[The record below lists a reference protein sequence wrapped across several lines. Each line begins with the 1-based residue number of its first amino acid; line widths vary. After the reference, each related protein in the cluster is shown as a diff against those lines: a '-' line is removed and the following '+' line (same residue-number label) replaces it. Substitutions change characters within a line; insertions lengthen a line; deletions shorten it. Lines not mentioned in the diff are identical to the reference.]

1 MGGVLLGLL
10 IFACAVALVVLFFPI
25 RFRIDFG
32 ADENGGGAKFYIY
45 KKNFYTWE
53 KFRKGK
59 SHGSD
64 ESLDDDEFAGKPHD
78 DSTDKS
84 REDSSSE
91 SLDEDSA
98 VPEFVATA
106 PAKPVEKKAAPSASS
121 AGSLT
126 GSGTSSPIEVKAD
139 AQEKTAPV
147 EVAKDAAPVETAK
160 KAVQEKTAPVETAKE
175 AVQEKTAPVETSP
188 KADDA
193 QPAEVKRPAKV
204 ETPAASAESAQ
215 PAGDKKNEKRDLTD
229 FEFWTL
235 VLTPDLD
242 ERGFRYVKRLLVG
255 LVRLFNV
262 KFENCFVEGIRA
274 DYKTMGYG
282 AALNGIIKGFPFLK
296 DWDLRMDWCNEKDL
310 RLQGNILARTNLC
323 RVLFYLLELAL
334 LAGIVFLIF
343 WRRRACVLKTGE
355 LPELGF
361 VRQKIRAFFVED

>member
-64 ESLDDDEFAGKPHD
+64 ESLD
-78 DSTDKS
+78 
-84 REDSSSE
+84 
-91 SLDEDSA
+91 EDSA

-147 EVAKDAAPVETAK
+147 EIAKDAA
-160 KAVQEKTAPVETAKE
+160 
-175 AVQEKTAPVETSP
+175 QEKTAPVETSP
-188 KADDA
+188 APVTEKPAGDKK
-193 QPAEVKRPAKV
+193 PAEVKQPAKV

-242 ERGFRYVKRLLVG
+242 ERGFRYVKRLLVD

-282 AALNGIIKGFPFLK
+282 AALNGVIKGFPFLK

-310 RLQGNILARTNLC
+310 RVQGNILARTNLC

-343 WRRRACVLKTGE
+343 WRRRARVLKTGE

>member
-45 KKNFYTWE
+45 RKNFYTWE

-91 SLDEDSA
+91 SHDEDSA

-147 EVAKDAAPVETAK
+147 E
-160 KAVQEKTAPVETAKE
+160 TAKE
-175 AVQEKTAPVETSP
+175 AAPAETAKDSAQEETAP

-193 QPAEVKRPAKV
+193 QPAEVKQPAKV

-242 ERGFRYVKRLLVG
+242 ERGFRYVKRLLVD

-282 AALNGIIKGFPFLK
+282 AALNGVIKGFPFLK

-310 RLQGNILARTNLC
+310 RVQGNILARTNLC

-343 WRRRACVLKTGE
+343 WRRRARVLKTGE

>member
-59 SHGSD
+59 GHDSD
-64 ESLDDDEFAGKPHD
+64 ESH
-78 DSTDKS
+78 
-84 REDSSSE
+84 
-91 SLDEDSA
+91 DEDSA

-139 AQEKTAPV
+139 
-147 EVAKDAAPVETAK
+147 
-160 KAVQEKTAPVETAKE
+160 
-175 AVQEKTAPVETSP
+175 VQEKTAPVETSP

-193 QPAEVKRPAKV
+193 QPAKV

-215 PAGDKKNEKRDLTD
+215 PAESKKTAAPASDKKNEKRDLTD

-242 ERGFRYVKRLLVG
+242 ERGFRYVNRLLVD

-282 AALNGIIKGFPFLK
+282 AALNGVIKGFPFLK

-310 RLQGNILARTNLC
+310 RVQGNILARTNLC

-343 WRRRACVLKTGE
+343 WRRRARVLKTGE

>member
-59 SHGSD
+59 NYGSD
-64 ESLDDDEFAGKPHD
+64 ESLDD
-78 DSTDKS
+78 
-84 REDSSSE
+84 
-91 SLDEDSA
+91 DSA

-147 EVAKDAAPVETAK
+147 ETAKDSAQDVAQEETA
-160 KAVQEKTAPVETAKE
+160 
-175 AVQEKTAPVETSP
+175 P

-193 QPAEVKRPAKV
+193 QPAEVKQPAKV

-215 PAGDKKNEKRDLTD
+215 PAGNKKPEKRDLTD

-242 ERGFRYVKRLLVG
+242 ERGFRYVKRLLVD

-282 AALNGIIKGFPFLK
+282 AALNGVIKGFPFLK

-310 RLQGNILARTNLC
+310 RVQGNILARTNLC

-343 WRRRACVLKTGE
+343 WRRRARVLKTGE

>member
-32 ADENGGGAKFYIY
+32 ANENGGGAKFYIY

-64 ESLDDDEFAGKPHD
+64 ESLDDDEFAGKSHD

-91 SLDEDSA
+91 SHDEDSA

-147 EVAKDAAPVETAK
+147 E
-160 KAVQEKTAPVETAKE
+160 TAKE
-175 AVQEKTAPVETSP
+175 AVQEKTAPVETSPKADDAQDVAQEETAP

-215 PAGDKKNEKRDLTD
+215 PAGDKKNEKRNLTD

-242 ERGFRYVKRLLVG
+242 ERGFRYVKRLLVD

-282 AALNGIIKGFPFLK
+282 AALNGVIKGFPFLR

-310 RLQGNILARTNLC
+310 RVQGNILARTNLC

-343 WRRRACVLKTGE
+343 WRRRARVLKTGE

>member
-45 KKNFYTWE
+45 RKNFYTWE

-64 ESLDDDEFAGKPHD
+64 ESLDDDEFA
-78 DSTDKS
+78 DKS
-84 REDSSSE
+84 SGGSRDSSSGE
-91 SLDEDSA
+91 SHDDDSA

-106 PAKPVEKKAAPSASS
+106 PAKPVEKKAAD
-121 AGSLT
+121 GST
-126 GSGTSSPIEVKAD
+126 GSPTEVKAD
-139 AQEKTAPV
+139 AGKEMSA
-147 EVAKDAAPVETAK
+147 ESAAPASDEKPAGDKTPAQTDASDKRPAEPAKTETAK
-160 KAVQEKTAPVETAKE
+160 PIAVDGDKKPAK
-175 AVQEKTAPVETSP
+175 V
-188 KADDA
+188 D
-193 QPAEVKRPAKV
+193 AEVKQPAKV

-215 PAGDKKNEKRDLTD
+215 PAGDGKPEKRDLTD

-242 ERGFRYVKRLLVG
+242 ERGFRYVKRLLVD

-282 AALNGIIKGFPFLK
+282 AALNGVIKGFPFLK

-310 RLQGNILARTNLC
+310 RVQGNILARTNLC

-343 WRRRACVLKTGE
+343 WRRRARVLKTGE

>member
-64 ESLDDDEFAGKPHD
+64 ESHD
-78 DSTDKS
+78 D
-84 REDSSSE
+84 
-91 SLDEDSA
+91 DSA

-121 AGSLT
+121 TGSLT

-160 KAVQEKTAPVETAKE
+160 E

-193 QPAEVKRPAKV
+193 QPAEVKQPAKV

-215 PAGDKKNEKRDLTD
+215 PAGNKKPEKRDLTD

-242 ERGFRYVKRLLVG
+242 ERGFRYVKRLLVD

-282 AALNGIIKGFPFLK
+282 AALNGVIKGFLFLK

-310 RLQGNILARTNLC
+310 RVQGNILARTNLC

-343 WRRRACVLKTGE
+343 WRRRARVLKTGE

>member
-59 SHGSD
+59 NHGSD

-91 SLDEDSA
+91 SHDEDSA

-147 EVAKDAAPVETAK
+147 E
-160 KAVQEKTAPVETAKE
+160 TAKE
-175 AVQEKTAPVETSP
+175 AVQEKTAPIETSP

-193 QPAEVKRPAKV
+193 QPAEVKQPAKV
-204 ETPAASAESAQ
+204 KTPAASAESAQ

-242 ERGFRYVKRLLVG
+242 ERGFRYVKRLLVD

-282 AALNGIIKGFPFLK
+282 AALNGVIKGFPFLK
-296 DWDLRMDWCNEKDL
+296 DWDLRMDWCNAKDL
-310 RLQGNILARTNLC
+310 RVQGNILARTNLC

-343 WRRRACVLKTGE
+343 WRRRARVLKTGE

>member
-59 SHGSD
+59 GHDSD
-64 ESLDDDEFAGKPHD
+64 ESLDDDEFA
-78 DSTDKS
+78 DKS
-84 REDSSSE
+84 SGGSRDKYSGE
-91 SLDEDSA
+91 SHDEDSA

-106 PAKPVEKKAAPSASS
+106 PAKPVEKKAAES
-121 AGSLT
+121 
-126 GSGTSSPIEVKAD
+126 VKAD
-139 AQEKTAPV
+139 AGKEKP
-147 EVAKDAAPVETAK
+147 
-160 KAVQEKTAPVETAKE
+160 
-175 AVQEKTAPVETSP
+175 
-188 KADDA
+188 
-193 QPAEVKRPAKV
+193 
-204 ETPAASAESAQ
+204 AESAAPAGDKKSAQSDAGDKQ
-215 PAGDKKNEKRDLTD
+215 PAGDKTPAKVATPAEPEKPAEEKKKPEKRDLTD

-242 ERGFRYVKRLLVG
+242 ERGFRYLKRLLID
-255 LVRLFNV
+255 LVRLFNM

-343 WRRRACVLKTGE
+343 WRRRARVLKTGE

-361 VRQKIRAFFVED
+361 VRQKVRAFFVED

>member
-32 ADENGGGAKFYIY
+32 ADENGGGAKFFIY

-59 SHGSD
+59 GHDSD
-64 ESLDDDEFAGKPHD
+64 ESLDDDEFADKSSGGSR
-78 DSTDKS
+78 DSSSGKS

-91 SLDEDSA
+91 SHDEDSA

-106 PAKPVEKKAAPSASS
+106 PAKPVEKKTAPSASS

-147 EVAKDAAPVETAK
+147 E
-160 KAVQEKTAPVETAKE
+160 TAKE
-175 AVQEKTAPVETSP
+175 AVQEKNVPVEIAKDAAPVETSP

-193 QPAEVKRPAKV
+193 KPAAVADDKTPAKV

-242 ERGFRYVKRLLVG
+242 ERGFRYVKRLLVD

-282 AALNGIIKGFPFLK
+282 AALNGVIKGFPFLK

-310 RLQGNILARTNLC
+310 RVQGNILARTNLC

-343 WRRRACVLKTGE
+343 WRRRARVLKTGE

>member
-10 IFACAVALVVLFFPI
+10 IFACAVALVVLLFPI

-32 ADENGGGAKFYIY
+32 VDENGGGAKFFIY

-59 SHGSD
+59 RRDSD
-64 ESLDDDEFAGKPHD
+64 ESLDDDDVA
-78 DSTDKS
+78 DKS
-84 REDSSSE
+84 RDKSLDE
-91 SLDEDSA
+91 SHDEDSA
-98 VPEFVATA
+98 EPEFVATA
-106 PAKPVEKKAAPSASS
+106 PAKPVEKKPVEKKAAEPVKAAGDEKPAELAKAETVAPAGDKTS
-121 AGSLT
+121 AGN
-126 GSGTSSPIEVKAD
+126 
-139 AQEKTAPV
+139 KTP
-147 EVAKDAAPVETAK
+147 
-160 KAVQEKTAPVETAKE
+160 
-175 AVQEKTAPVETSP
+175 
-188 KADDA
+188 A
-193 QPAEVKRPAKV
+193 QPDASDKRPAELAKTEMAKPAKVDAEVKQPAKV
-204 ETPAASAESAQ
+204 ETPAE
-215 PAGDKKNEKRDLTD
+215 PEKPTEEKKKPEKRDLTD

-242 ERGFRYVKRLLVG
+242 ERGFRYLKRLLID
-255 LVRLFNV
+255 LVRLFNM

-343 WRRRACVLKTGE
+343 WRRRARVLKTGE

>member
-59 SHGSD
+59 NHGSD
-64 ESLDDDEFAGKPHD
+64 ESLDNDEFAG
-78 DSTDKS
+78 KS
-84 REDSSSE
+84 REDSSGE
-91 SLDEDSA
+91 SHDEESA

-126 GSGTSSPIEVKAD
+126 GLGTSSPIEVKAD

-147 EVAKDAAPVETAK
+147 E
-160 KAVQEKTAPVETAKE
+160 
-175 AVQEKTAPVETSP
+175 TSP

-193 QPAEVKRPAKV
+193 PAETAPKADDAKPAEVKQPAKV
-204 ETPAASAESAQ
+204 ETLAASVGSAQ
-215 PAGDKKNEKRDLTD
+215 PAGNKKPEKRDLTD

-242 ERGFRYVKRLLVG
+242 ERGFRYVKRLLVD

-282 AALNGIIKGFPFLK
+282 AALNGVIKGFPFLK

-310 RLQGNILARTNLC
+310 RVQGNILARTNLC

-343 WRRRACVLKTGE
+343 WRRRARVLKTGE

>member
-45 KKNFYTWE
+45 RKNFYTWE

-59 SHGSD
+59 RHGSD
-64 ESLDDDEFAGKPHD
+64 ESLDDDEFAGKSHD
-78 DSTDKS
+78 DSSD
-84 REDSSSE
+84 E
-91 SLDEDSA
+91 SLDEDGA
-98 VPEFVATA
+98 EPEFVATV

-139 AQEKTAPV
+139 
-147 EVAKDAAPVETAK
+147 
-160 KAVQEKTAPVETAKE
+160 VQEKTAPVEIAKD
-175 AVQEKTAPVETSP
+175 AVPVETSP
-188 KADDA
+188 APVTEKPAGDKK
-193 QPAEVKRPAKV
+193 PAEVKQPAKV
-204 ETPAASAESAQ
+204 EMPAASVGSAQ

-242 ERGFRYVKRLLVG
+242 ERGFRYVKRLLVD

-282 AALNGIIKGFPFLK
+282 AALNGVIKGFPFLK

-310 RLQGNILARTNLC
+310 RVQGNILARTNLC

-343 WRRRACVLKTGE
+343 WRRRARVLKTGE

>member
-45 KKNFYTWE
+45 RKNFYTWE

-64 ESLDDDEFAGKPHD
+64 ESHDDDEFAGKPHD

-91 SLDEDSA
+91 SHDEDST

-121 AGSLT
+121 AGSLI
-126 GSGTSSPIEVKAD
+126 GSGTSSPVEVKAD

-147 EVAKDAAPVETAK
+147 EIAKD
-160 KAVQEKTAPVETAKE
+160 

-193 QPAEVKRPAKV
+193 QPAEVKQPAKV
-204 ETPAASAESAQ
+204 ETPVASAESAQ
-215 PAGDKKNEKRDLTD
+215 PAESKKTAAPAGNKKPEKRDLTD

-242 ERGFRYVKRLLVG
+242 ERGFRYLKRLLVD

-282 AALNGIIKGFPFLK
+282 AALNGVIKGFPFLK

-310 RLQGNILARTNLC
+310 RVQGNILARTNLC

-343 WRRRACVLKTGE
+343 WRRRARVLKTGE

>member
-59 SHGSD
+59 GHDSD
-64 ESLDDDEFAGKPHD
+64 ESLDDDEFA
-78 DSTDKS
+78 DKS
-84 REDSSSE
+84 SGGSRDKSSGE
-91 SLDEDSA
+91 SRDEDSA

-106 PAKPVEKKAAPSASS
+106 PAKPVEKKAAEPVK
-121 AGSLT
+121 T
-126 GSGTSSPIEVKAD
+126 ETPKVEVTPEKTAPD
-139 AQEKTAPV
+139 VAQEKTT
-147 EVAKDAAPVETAK
+147 PVETAK
-160 KAVQEKTAPVETAKE
+160 DSAQDVAQEETA
-175 AVQEKTAPVETSP
+175 P

-193 QPAEVKRPAKV
+193 KPAK
-204 ETPAASAESAQ
+204 EEKPAAT
-215 PAGDKKNEKRDLTD
+215 AGDGKPEKRDLTD

-242 ERGFRYVKRLLVG
+242 ERGFRYVKRLLVD

-282 AALNGIIKGFPFLK
+282 AALNGVIKSYPFLK

-310 RLQGNILARTNLC
+310 RVQGNVLARTNLC

-334 LAGIVFLIF
+334 LASIVFLIF
-343 WRRRACVLKTGE
+343 WRRRARVLKTGE

-361 VRQKIRAFFVED
+361 VRQKIRAFLVEV

>member
-59 SHGSD
+59 IHGSD
-64 ESLDDDEFAGKPHD
+64 
-78 DSTDKS
+78 
-84 REDSSSE
+84 E

-139 AQEKTAPV
+139 AQEKTALV
-147 EVAKDAAPVETAK
+147 EAAKDV
-160 KAVQEKTAPVETAKE
+160 APVETAKE

-204 ETPAASAESAQ
+204 ETPAASVGSAQ

-242 ERGFRYVKRLLVG
+242 ERGFRYVKRLLVD

-282 AALNGIIKGFPFLK
+282 AALNGVIKGFPFLK
-296 DWDLRMDWCNEKDL
+296 DWDLRMDWCNEKEL
-310 RLQGNILARTNLC
+310 RVQGNILARTNLC

-343 WRRRACVLKTGE
+343 WRRRARVLKTGE

>member
-45 KKNFYTWE
+45 RKNFYTWE

-64 ESLDDDEFAGKPHD
+64 ESLDEDEFAGKSHD

-84 REDSSSE
+84 HEDSSGE
-91 SLDEDSA
+91 SHDEDSA

-147 EVAKDAAPVETAK
+147 ETSPAPVT
-160 KAVQEKTAPVETAKE
+160 EK
-175 AVQEKTAPVETSP
+175 
-188 KADDA
+188 
-193 QPAEVKRPAKV
+193 PAEVKQPAKV

-215 PAGDKKNEKRDLTD
+215 PAGDKKPEKRDLTD

-242 ERGFRYVKRLLVG
+242 ERGFRYVKRLLVD

-282 AALNGIIKGFPFLK
+282 AALNGVIKGFPFLK

-310 RLQGNILARTNLC
+310 RVQGNILARTNLC

-343 WRRRACVLKTGE
+343 WRRRARVLKTGE

>member
-59 SHGSD
+59 GHDSD
-64 ESLDDDEFAGKPHD
+64 ESLDDDEFA
-78 DSTDKS
+78 DKS
-84 REDSSSE
+84 SGESRDSSSGK
-91 SLDEDSA
+91 SHDEDSA

-106 PAKPVEKKAAPSASS
+106 PAKPVEKKAAEPVKV
-121 AGSLT
+121 AGDEK
-126 GSGTSSPIEVKAD
+126 PAQAD
-139 AQEKTAPV
+139 TPKPV
-147 EVAKDAAPVETAK
+147 
-160 KAVQEKTAPVETAKE
+160 
-175 AVQEKTAPVETSP
+175 TSP

-193 QPAEVKRPAKV
+193 QPAEVKQPAKV
-204 ETPAASAESAQ
+204 ETPAE
-215 PAGDKKNEKRDLTD
+215 PEKPTEEKKKPEKRDLTD

-242 ERGFRYVKRLLVG
+242 ERGFRYLKRLLID
-255 LVRLFNV
+255 LVRLFNM

-343 WRRRACVLKTGE
+343 WRRRARVLKTGE

>member
-45 KKNFYTWE
+45 RKNFYTWE

-64 ESLDDDEFAGKPHD
+64 ESLDDDEFAGKPH
-78 DSTDKS
+78 
-84 REDSSSE
+84 
-91 SLDEDSA
+91 DEDSA

-147 EVAKDAAPVETAK
+147 EIAKDA
-160 KAVQEKTAPVETAKE
+160 
-175 AVQEKTAPVETSP
+175 APVETSP

-193 QPAEVKRPAKV
+193 QPAEVKQPAKV
-204 ETPAASAESAQ
+204 ETPAVSVGSAQ
-215 PAGDKKNEKRDLTD
+215 PAGDKKPEKRDLTD

-242 ERGFRYVKRLLVG
+242 ERGFRYVKLLLVD

-282 AALNGIIKGFPFLK
+282 AALNGVIKGFPFLK

-310 RLQGNILARTNLC
+310 RVQGNILARTNLC

-343 WRRRACVLKTGE
+343 WRRRARVLKTGE

>member
-91 SLDEDSA
+91 SHDEDSA

-106 PAKPVEKKAAPSASS
+106 PAKPVEKKAAEP
-121 AGSLT
+121 
-126 GSGTSSPIEVKAD
+126 VKAD
-139 AQEKTAPV
+139 
-147 EVAKDAAPVETAK
+147 VAKVETAQADTTKPVTSPVETAK
-160 KAVQEKTAPVETAKE
+160 EAVQEKTAPVETAKE

-193 QPAEVKRPAKV
+193 QPAEVKQPAKV

-242 ERGFRYVKRLLVG
+242 ERGFCYVKRLLVD

-282 AALNGIIKGFPFLK
+282 AALNGVIKGFPFLK
-296 DWDLRMDWCNEKDL
+296 DWDLRMDWCNEKEL
-310 RLQGNILARTNLC
+310 RVQGNILARTNLC

-343 WRRRACVLKTGE
+343 WRRRARVLKTGE

>member
-59 SHGSD
+59 GHDSD
-64 ESLDDDEFAGKPHD
+64 ESLDDDEFA
-78 DSTDKS
+78 DKS
-84 REDSSSE
+84 SGGSRDKSSGE
-91 SLDEDSA
+91 SHDEDSA

-106 PAKPVEKKAAPSASS
+106 PAKPVEKKAAES
-121 AGSLT
+121 
-126 GSGTSSPIEVKAD
+126 VKAD
-139 AQEKTAPV
+139 AGKEKPAEP
-147 EVAKDAAPVETAK
+147 AAPTGD
-160 KAVQEKTAPVETAKE
+160 
-175 AVQEKTAPVETSP
+175 ETSAGNETP
-188 KADDA
+188 AKPEASDKRPAQSDA
-193 QPAEVKRPAKV
+193 GDKQPAKV
-204 ETPAASAESAQ
+204 ETPAALDGDKKSAQ
-215 PAGDKKNEKRDLTD
+215 PDAGDKQPAKVETPAEPEKPAEEKKKPEKRDLTD

-242 ERGFRYVKRLLVG
+242 ERGFRYLKRLLID
-255 LVRLFNV
+255 LVRLFNM
-262 KFENCFVEGIRA
+262 KFDNCFVEGIRA

-296 DWDLRMDWCNEKDL
+296 DWDLRMDWCNEKEL

-343 WRRRACVLKTGE
+343 WRRRARVLKTGE

-361 VRQKIRAFFVED
+361 VRQKVRAFFVED

>member
-10 IFACAVALVVLFFPI
+10 IFACAIALVVLFFPI

-59 SHGSD
+59 RHDSD
-64 ESLDDDEFAGKPHD
+64 ESLDDDEFA
-78 DSTDKS
+78 DKS
-84 REDSSSE
+84 SGGSRDKSSDE
-91 SLDEDSA
+91 SHDEDSA

-106 PAKPVEKKAAPSASS
+106 PAKPVEKKAAE
-121 AGSLT
+121 L
-126 GSGTSSPIEVKAD
+126 VKAD
-139 AQEKTAPV
+139 AGKEKPA
-147 EVAKDAAPVETAK
+147 ESAAPACDEKPAGNETPAQSDASDKRPAELAKAETARPA
-160 KAVQEKTAPVETAKE
+160 AV
-175 AVQEKTAPVETSP
+175 
-188 KADDA
+188 ADDKKPA
-193 QPAEVKRPAKV
+193 KVDAEVKQPAGDKTPAKV
-204 ETPAASAESAQ
+204 ETPAEPEKPAEE
-215 PAGDKKNEKRDLTD
+215 KKKPEKRDLTD

-242 ERGFRYVKRLLVG
+242 ERGFRYLKRLLID
-255 LVRLFNV
+255 LVRLFNM

-343 WRRRACVLKTGE
+343 WRRRARVLKTGE

-361 VRQKIRAFFVED
+361 VRQKVRAFFVED

>member
-45 KKNFYTWE
+45 RKNFYTWE

-59 SHGSD
+59 GHDSD
-64 ESLDDDEFAGKPHD
+64 ESLDDDEFA
-78 DSTDKS
+78 DKS
-84 REDSSSE
+84 SGGSRDSSSGKSHNE
-91 SLDEDSA
+91 ESA

-106 PAKPVEKKAAPSASS
+106 PAKPVEKKAAEP
-121 AGSLT
+121 
-126 GSGTSSPIEVKAD
+126 VKAD
-139 AQEKTAPV
+139 A
-147 EVAKDAAPVETAK
+147 AKVETAP
-160 KAVQEKTAPVETAKE
+160 APVAETPAQADTPK
-175 AVQEKTAPVETSP
+175 PVTSP

-193 QPAEVKRPAKV
+193 QPAEVKQPAKV
-204 ETPAASAESAQ
+204 ETPAASVGSAQ
-215 PAGDKKNEKRDLTD
+215 PAESKKTAAPAGDGKPEKRDLTD

-242 ERGFRYVKRLLVG
+242 ERGFRYVKRLLVD

-282 AALNGIIKGFPFLK
+282 AALNGVIKGFPFLK

-310 RLQGNILARTNLC
+310 RVQGNILARTNLC

-343 WRRRACVLKTGE
+343 WRRRARVLKTGE

>member
-64 ESLDDDEFAGKPHD
+64 ESLD
-78 DSTDKS
+78 
-84 REDSSSE
+84 EDG
-91 SLDEDSA
+91 A

-147 EVAKDAAPVETAK
+147 ETLPKADDAPA
-160 KAVQEKTAPVETAKE
+160 ETAKE

-193 QPAEVKRPAKV
+193 QPAEVKQPAKV
-204 ETPAASAESAQ
+204 ETPAASVESAQ
-215 PAGDKKNEKRDLTD
+215 PAGDKKPEKRDLTD

-242 ERGFRYVKRLLVG
+242 ERGFRYVKRLLVD

-282 AALNGIIKGFPFLK
+282 AALNGVIKGFPFLK

-310 RLQGNILARTNLC
+310 RVQGNILARTNLC

-343 WRRRACVLKTGE
+343 WRRRARVLKTGE

>member
-59 SHGSD
+59 NHGSD
-64 ESLDDDEFAGKPHD
+64 
-78 DSTDKS
+78 
-84 REDSSSE
+84 E

-126 GSGTSSPIEVKAD
+126 GSGISSPIEVKAD

-147 EVAKDAAPVETAK
+147 DI
-160 KAVQEKTAPVETAKE
+160 AKE

-193 QPAEVKRPAKV
+193 QPAEVKQPAKV
-204 ETPAASAESAQ
+204 ETPAVSAESAQ

-242 ERGFRYVKRLLVG
+242 ERGFRYVKRLLVD

-282 AALNGIIKGFPFLK
+282 AALNGVIKGFPFLK

-310 RLQGNILARTNLC
+310 RVQGIILARTNLC

-343 WRRRACVLKTGE
+343 WRRRARVLKTGE

>member
-45 KKNFYTWE
+45 RKNFYTWE

-64 ESLDDDEFAGKPHD
+64 ESLDDDEFAGKSH
-78 DSTDKS
+78 
-84 REDSSSE
+84 
-91 SLDEDSA
+91 DEDSA

-147 EVAKDAAPVETAK
+147 EI
-160 KAVQEKTAPVETAKE
+160 AKE

-193 QPAEVKRPAKV
+193 QPAEVKQPAKV
-204 ETPAASAESAQ
+204 ETPAAFAEPAQ
-215 PAGDKKNEKRDLTD
+215 PAGNKKPEKRDLTD

-242 ERGFRYVKRLLVG
+242 ERGFRYVKRLLVD

-282 AALNGIIKGFPFLK
+282 AALNGVIKGFPFLK

-310 RLQGNILARTNLC
+310 RVQGNILARTNLC

-343 WRRRACVLKTGE
+343 WRRRARVLKTGE

>member
-45 KKNFYTWE
+45 RKNFYTWE

-59 SHGSD
+59 NHGSD

-91 SLDEDSA
+91 SHDEDSA

-126 GSGTSSPIEVKAD
+126 GSGTSSPVEVKAD
-139 AQEKTAPV
+139 AQEKTAP
-147 EVAKDAAPVETAK
+147 A
-160 KAVQEKTAPVETAKE
+160 
-175 AVQEKTAPVETSP
+175 ETSP

-193 QPAEVKRPAKV
+193 QPAEVKQPAKV

-215 PAGDKKNEKRDLTD
+215 PAGNKKPEKRDLTD

-242 ERGFRYVKRLLVG
+242 ERGFRYVNRLLVD

-282 AALNGIIKGFPFLK
+282 AALNGVIKGFPFLK

-310 RLQGNILARTNLC
+310 RVQGNILARTNLC

-343 WRRRACVLKTGE
+343 WRRRARVLKTGE

>member
-1 MGGVLLGLL
+1 MGGVLFGLL
-10 IFACAVALVVLFFPI
+10 IFACAVALVLLFFPI

-32 ADENGGGAKFYIY
+32 ADENGGGAKIYIY
-45 KKNFYTWE
+45 KKNLYTWE

-59 SHGSD
+59 GHDSD
-64 ESLDDDEFAGKPHD
+64 ESLDGDDVAGDSNAPD
-78 DSTDKS
+78 DS
-84 REDSSSE
+84 R
-91 SLDEDSA
+91 DEDSA

-106 PAKPVEKKAAPSASS
+106 PAKPVEKKAAEPAKTESKA
-121 AGSLT
+121 AE
-126 GSGTSSPIEVKAD
+126 PVKP
-139 AQEKTAPV
+139 E
-147 EVAKDAAPVETAK
+147 AAPVENAPAPVAEKPAPVDAPKPVAVTAPKAEDAKPAKEEKPEEPAK
-160 KAVQEKTAPVETAKE
+160 KEKP
-175 AVQEKTAPVETSP
+175 
-188 KADDA
+188 
-193 QPAEVKRPAKV
+193 
-204 ETPAASAESAQ
+204 
-215 PAGDKKNEKRDLTD
+215 EKRNLTD

-242 ERGFRYVKRLLVG
+242 ERGFRYLKRLLID
-255 LVRLFNV
+255 LVRLFNM

-343 WRRRACVLKTGE
+343 WRRRARVLKTGE

>member
-64 ESLDDDEFAGKPHD
+64 ESLDDDEFAGKSHD

-91 SLDEDSA
+91 SHDEDSA

-147 EVAKDAAPVETAK
+147 EVAKDA
-160 KAVQEKTAPVETAKE
+160 
-175 AVQEKTAPVETSP
+175 VQEKTAPVETSP

-193 QPAEVKRPAKV
+193 QPAEVKQPAKV

-215 PAGDKKNEKRDLTD
+215 PAESKKTAAPAGDKKNEKRDLTD

-242 ERGFRYVKRLLVG
+242 ERGFRYVKRLLVD

-282 AALNGIIKGFPFLK
+282 AALNGVIKGFPFLK

-310 RLQGNILARTNLC
+310 RVQGNILARTNLC

-343 WRRRACVLKTGE
+343 WRRRARVLKTGE

>member
-32 ADENGGGAKFYIY
+32 ADENGGSVKFYIY
-45 KKNFYTWE
+45 KKKFYTWE
-53 KFRKGK
+53 RFRKGK
-59 SHGSD
+59 SHDPD
-64 ESLDDDEFAGKPHD
+64 ESLDDDDFAGESHD

-106 PAKPVEKKAAPSASS
+106 PAKPVEKKAALS
-121 AGSLT
+121 AGSGAL
-126 GSGTSSPIEVKAD
+126 SPTDVKAD
-139 AQEKTAPV
+139 TV
-147 EVAKDAAPVETAK
+147 PVETAK
-160 KAVQEKTAPVETAKE
+160 EAVPVETAKVDAAPVETAKE
-175 AVQEKTAPVETSP
+175 AVQEKTAPEKIVPAPVTEKSAEP
-188 KADDA
+188 AGDKMPA
-193 QPAEVKRPAKV
+193 QPAEFKQPAKV

-215 PAGDKKNEKRDLTD
+215 LAGNKKPEKRDLTD

-242 ERGFRYVKRLLVG
+242 ERGFRYVKRLLVD

-282 AALNGIIKGFPFLK
+282 AALNGVIKGFPFLK

-310 RLQGNILARTNLC
+310 RVQGSILARTNLC

-343 WRRRACVLKTGE
+343 WRRRARVLKTGE

>member
-1 MGGVLLGLL
+1 MGSVLLGLL

-25 RFRIDFG
+25 RLRIDFG

-59 SHGSD
+59 GHDSD
-64 ESLDDDEFAGKPHD
+64 ESLDDDEFAGKSHD

-91 SLDEDSA
+91 SHDEDSA

-147 EVAKDAAPVETAK
+147 E
-160 KAVQEKTAPVETAKE
+160 TAKE
-175 AVQEKTAPVETSP
+175 AVQEKTAPDVAQEKTSP

-193 QPAEVKRPAKV
+193 QPAEVKQPAKV

-215 PAGDKKNEKRDLTD
+215 PAGNKKPEKRDLTD

-242 ERGFRYVKRLLVG
+242 ERGFRYVKRLLVD

-282 AALNGIIKGFPFLK
+282 AALNGVIKGFPFLK

-310 RLQGNILARTNLC
+310 RVQGNILARTNLC

-343 WRRRACVLKTGE
+343 WRRRARVLKTGE

>member
-91 SLDEDSA
+91 SHDEDSA

-139 AQEKTAPV
+139 AQEKTAPA
-147 EVAKDAAPVETAK
+147 EIAKDA
-160 KAVQEKTAPVETAKE
+160 APVETAKE

-193 QPAEVKRPAKV
+193 QPAEVKQPAKV

-242 ERGFRYVKRLLVG
+242 ERGFRYVKRLLVD

-282 AALNGIIKGFPFLK
+282 AALNGVIKGFPFLK

-310 RLQGNILARTNLC
+310 RVQGNILARTNLC

-343 WRRRACVLKTGE
+343 WRRRARVLKTGE

>member
-45 KKNFYTWE
+45 RKNFYTWE

-59 SHGSD
+59 NHGSD
-64 ESLDDDEFAGKPHD
+64 ESHDDDEFAGKPHD

-91 SLDEDSA
+91 SHDEDST

-121 AGSLT
+121 AGSLI
-126 GSGTSSPIEVKAD
+126 GSGTSSPVEVKAD
-139 AQEKTAPV
+139 A
-147 EVAKDAAPVETAK
+147 
-160 KAVQEKTAPVETAKE
+160 QEKTAPVETAKE
-175 AVQEKTAPVETSP
+175 AVQGKTAPVETSP
-188 KADDA
+188 RADDA
-193 QPAEVKRPAKV
+193 QPAEVKQPAKV

-215 PAGDKKNEKRDLTD
+215 PAGNKKPEKRDLTD

-242 ERGFRYVKRLLVG
+242 ERGFRYVKRLLVD

-282 AALNGIIKGFPFLK
+282 AALNGVIKGFPFLK

-310 RLQGNILARTNLC
+310 RVQGNILARTNLC

-343 WRRRACVLKTGE
+343 WRRRARVIKTGE

>member
-64 ESLDDDEFAGKPHD
+64 ESLDDDEFAGKSHD

-91 SLDEDSA
+91 SHDEDSA

-147 EVAKDAAPVETAK
+147 ETSPKADDAQDVAQEETA
-160 KAVQEKTAPVETAKE
+160 
-175 AVQEKTAPVETSP
+175 P

-215 PAGDKKNEKRDLTD
+215 PAGDKKNEKRNLTD

-242 ERGFRYVKRLLVG
+242 ERGFRYVKRLLVD

-282 AALNGIIKGFPFLK
+282 AALNGVIKGFPFLR

-310 RLQGNILARTNLC
+310 RVQGNILARTNLC

-343 WRRRACVLKTGE
+343 WRRRARVLKTGE

>member
-59 SHGSD
+59 GHDSD
-64 ESLDDDEFAGKPHD
+64 ESLNDDEFAGKSHD

-91 SLDEDSA
+91 SHDEDSA

-139 AQEKTAPV
+139 AQEKTAPAKT
-147 EVAKDAAPVETAK
+147 AKDAAPA
-160 KAVQEKTAPVETAKE
+160 
-175 AVQEKTAPVETSP
+175 ETSP

-193 QPAEVKRPAKV
+193 QLAEVKQPAKV
-204 ETPAASAESAQ
+204 EMPAASAESAQ
-215 PAGDKKNEKRDLTD
+215 PAESKKTAAPAGDKKNEKRDLTD

-242 ERGFRYVKRLLVG
+242 ERGFRYVKRLLVD

-282 AALNGIIKGFPFLK
+282 AALNGVIKGFPFLK

-310 RLQGNILARTNLC
+310 RVQGNILARTNLC

-343 WRRRACVLKTGE
+343 WRRRARVLKTGE

>member
-59 SHGSD
+59 GHDSD
-64 ESLDDDEFAGKPHD
+64 ESLDDDEFA
-78 DSTDKS
+78 DKS
-84 REDSSSE
+84 SGGSRDKYSGE
-91 SLDEDSA
+91 SHDEDSA

-106 PAKPVEKKAAPSASS
+106 PAKPVEKKAAES
-121 AGSLT
+121 
-126 GSGTSSPIEVKAD
+126 VKAD
-139 AQEKTAPV
+139 AGKEKPA
-147 EVAKDAAPVETAK
+147 ESAAPAGDKTSAGNETPASNEPPAQSDASDKRPAELAKVETAK
-160 KAVQEKTAPVETAKE
+160 PAK
-175 AVQEKTAPVETSP
+175 V
-188 KADDA
+188 D
-193 QPAEVKRPAKV
+193 AEVKQPAKV
-204 ETPAASAESAQ
+204 ETPAEPEKPAEE
-215 PAGDKKNEKRDLTD
+215 KKKPEKRDLTD

-242 ERGFRYVKRLLVG
+242 ERGFRYLKRLLID
-255 LVRLFNV
+255 LVRLFNM

-343 WRRRACVLKTGE
+343 WRRRARVLKTGE

-361 VRQKIRAFFVED
+361 VRQKVRAFFVED

>member
-64 ESLDDDEFAGKPHD
+64 ESHD
-78 DSTDKS
+78 D
-84 REDSSSE
+84 
-91 SLDEDSA
+91 DSA

-121 AGSLT
+121 AGSVT

-147 EVAKDAAPVETAK
+147 EIAKD
-160 KAVQEKTAPVETAKE
+160 

-188 KADDA
+188 APVTEKPAGDKK
-193 QPAEVKRPAKV
+193 PAEVKQPAKV
-204 ETPAASAESAQ
+204 ETPAASVGSAQ

-242 ERGFRYVKRLLVG
+242 ERGFRYVKRLLVD

-282 AALNGIIKGFPFLK
+282 AALNGVIKGFPFLK

-310 RLQGNILARTNLC
+310 RVQGNILARTNLC

-343 WRRRACVLKTGE
+343 WRRRARVLKTGE

>member
-32 ADENGGGAKFYIY
+32 ADENGGGAKFFIY

-59 SHGSD
+59 GHDSD
-64 ESLDDDEFAGKPHD
+64 ESLDDDEFA
-78 DSTDKS
+78 DKS
-84 REDSSSE
+84 SGGSRDSSSGKSHE
-91 SLDEDSA
+91 EDSA

-106 PAKPVEKKAAPSASS
+106 PAKPVEKKAAEP
-121 AGSLT
+121 
-126 GSGTSSPIEVKAD
+126 VKAD
-139 AQEKTAPV
+139 AGKEKPA
-147 EVAKDAAPVETAK
+147 ESAAPAGDKTSAGNETPAK
-160 KAVQEKTAPVETAKE
+160 P
-175 AVQEKTAPVETSP
+175 
-188 KADDA
+188 DA
-193 QPAEVKRPAKV
+193 GDKSPAKV
-204 ETPAASAESAQ
+204 ETPAEPEKPAEE
-215 PAGDKKNEKRDLTD
+215 KKKPEKRDLTD

-242 ERGFRYVKRLLVG
+242 ERGFRYLKRLLID
-255 LVRLFNV
+255 LVRLFNM

-343 WRRRACVLKTGE
+343 WRRRARVLKTGE